1 MSAQPFLSGA
11 IGQRGD
17 ALLHLYRVTQ
27 IDALVRQGILYS
39 RWAPDMGF
47 GFGIPLFNYYAPLL
61 YGLAEVFSLAGF
73 AQVAS
78 TAMAMTLIFVLAAVG
93 AYTWCSDLFGDIA
106 GIACSVAYALSPYLL
121 GNAFGRGAF
130 AESLA
135 LAILPWTLWAALRL
149 ARNQKG
155 GIALTAASVAAMLLS
170 HNISAL
176 LGLPLAAAYTAI
188 SVSTGR
194 AGGRSRT
201 MLRLGLA
208 LALGLGLAA
217 FFWAPAFLERD
228 LVHIERTF
236 EPTWAAYFNNFVSPG
251 AIISM
256 PFTAD
261 PRLIS
266 DSYPMGLSPLSA
278 LALASLL
285 VFTRRGS
292 GAPKAQTAI
301 LAIGAAL
308 CVWMATAGSQFVW
321 ERLTLLQF
329 VQFPWRF
336 LGIATLLLAALAGLG
351 VSMMGTILRTAG
363 GQSALLA
370 AWLTLSAAFAFH
382 RQVLRAP
389 IDGGS
394 SFSAR
399 DIARFEQRTSL
410 FGTTSGQE
418 YTPRVVRVTPPA
430 TASRWAFD
438 GAWWDTR
445 GLPPGARASGAVDR
459 PLSHRLSI
467 VTPEPTTLILRVFA
481 FEGWV
486 ATRNGGPLPITPID
500 PYGLIS
506 VALPS
511 GASDLA
517 IDFGATPLRS
527 AAEAASASTLAL
539 CGILAIAARRRPR
552 AVEEEEHQ
560 PAPAAF
566 GRRQVSALCACALGL
581 LLVKQVYI
589 DHADTVFI
597 ASRFDGVAIP
607 GARWPGGPVFGD
619 QLALLGV
626 DGSSSARGGE
636 KLRLTAYWRV
646 TRALEV
652 ELSSSAQ
659 LINGN
664 GVTVAQSDNFSIGN
678 LATFYWQTGEYARDE
693 HALAIPPNQPP
704 GVYTVRWVVYP
715 RDQPL
720 NQLPPGPVGG
730 GLPTSIEILP

>member
-1 MSAQPFLSGA
+1 
-11 IGQRGD
+11 
-17 ALLHLYRVTQ
+17 
-27 IDALVRQGILYS
+27 
-39 RWAPDMGF
+39 
-47 GFGIPLFNYYAPLL
+47 
-61 YGLAEVFSLAGF
+61 
-73 AQVAS
+73 
-78 TAMAMTLIFVLAAVG
+78 
-93 AYTWCSDLFGDIA
+93 
-106 GIACSVAYALSPYLL
+106 
-121 GNAFGRGAF
+121 
-130 AESLA
+130 
-135 LAILPWTLWAALRL
+135 
-149 ARNQKG
+149 
-155 GIALTAASVAAMLLS
+155 
-170 HNISAL
+170 
-176 LGLPLAAAYTAI
+176 
-188 SVSTGR
+188 
-194 AGGRSRT
+194 

-292 GAPKAQTAI
+292 GAPKAQAAI
-301 LAIGAAL
+301 LGIGAAL

-351 VSMMGTILRTAG
+351 VSMMATILRTAG

-389 IDGGS
+389 IDAGS

-445 GLPPGARASGAVDR
+445 GLPPGARASGAVDG

-467 VTPEPTTLILRVFA
+467 VTPEPTILILRVFA
-481 FEGWV
+481 FEGWA
-486 ATRNGGPLPITPID
+486 ATRNGAPIPITPTD

-527 AAEAASASTLAL
+527 AAEAATAGTLAL
-539 CGILAIAARRRPR
+539 CGILAIAARRRSR
-552 AVEEEEHQ
+552 AWDEDEDEHQ

-566 GRRQVSALCACALGL
+566 GRQQVATLCAFALGL

-589 DHADTVFI
+589 DHANTVFI
-597 ASRFDGVAIP
+597 ASRFDGASIP
-607 GARWPGGPVFGD
+607 SARWPGGPVYGD

-626 DGSSSARGGE
+626 DGPANARGGE
-636 KLRLTAYWRV
+636 RLRLTAYWRV

-659 LINGN
+659 LINAS

-678 LATFYWQTGEYARDE
+678 LATFFWQTNEYARDE
-693 HALAIPPNQPP
+693 HTLAIPPNLPP
-704 GVYTVRWVVYP
+704 GGYTVRWVVYP

-720 NQLPPGPVGG
+720 NQLPPGPEGG